1 MVFSD
6 RVSPARLDPDSLA
19 LDIMRRGGKHAVL
32 VGGVEDGGPI
42 SCYQLTI

>member
-6 RVSPARLDPDSLA
+6 RVSLARLDPDSLA

-32 VGGVEDGGPI
+32 VSASP
-42 SCYQLTI
+42 YPA